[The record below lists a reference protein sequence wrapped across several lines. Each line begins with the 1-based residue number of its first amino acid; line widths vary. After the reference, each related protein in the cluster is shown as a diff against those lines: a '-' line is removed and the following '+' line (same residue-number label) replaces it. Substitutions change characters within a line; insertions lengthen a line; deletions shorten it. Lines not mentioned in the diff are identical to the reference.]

1 MALVDSWVA
10 LAGSSLI
17 HRLVT
22 LKRDPGFLPN
32 HYGISVERMMNSKKK
47 KKLLQ
52 ADKTIKLYQQRL
64 SQNFGE
70 RS

>member
-1 MALVDSWVA
+1 MVLVDSWVA

-22 LKRDPGFLPN
+22 LKRDPEFLPN
-32 HYGISVERMMNSKKK
+32 HYGISVERMMNSEK